1 MRVANTDGRAVLTQ
15 DDGVVDAAGGVE
27 PFASSR
33 LFADACVAISGAS
46 CASRQIVVIDGGMS
60 LR

>member
-33 LFADACVAISGAS
+33 LYACVAISGAS